1 MDIKPTIVHLAS
13 GHGLLLQP
21 LGSPPSPFSMN
32 SVRPRV
38 DSLCW
43 HRVFLNPFSQQCEQK
58 AVIVS
63 HQLSLN
69 VVYLTPEENINF
81 WEIAFNR
88 RQASSTPRP
97 RKTLSKGDKWSERET
112 LQNSDNRGTKTRL
125 KSHWRISTVSSDNR
139 MFSLFSYLTIW
150 FTASLPGAGNQGV
163 IKAVRSSS
171 IRLVS

>member
-1 MDIKPTIVHLAS
+1 MDIKPTIVHLPS
-13 GHGLLLQP
+13 GHGRCYYNHSALHRRH
-21 LGSPPSPFSMN
+21 SAKTAEV
-32 SVRPRV
+32 SVSPRV

-43 HRVFLNPFSQQCEQK
+43 YRVFVNPFSQQCEQK

-97 RKTLSKGDKWSERET
+97 RKTLSKGDKWSDREI

-125 KSHWRISTVSSDNR
+125 KSHWQISTVCSDNR
-139 MFSLFSYLTIW
+139 ISLCSATWQSDSPPAYLV
-150 FTASLPGAGNQGV
+150 QV
-163 IKAVRSSS
+163 IKV
-171 IRLVS
+171 